1 MRFQPSQNDLR
12 LSGDR
17 FLTFGAEFCDE
28 KEGTTWGHFV
38 ASPETYG
45 INKEWVVLKAVPI
58 ELSDD
63 EGGEER
69 AKTCVQ
75 SVVRA
80 GTAETCVQVDRAS

>member
-1 MRFQPSQNDLR
+1 M
-12 LSGDR
+12 
-17 FLTFGAEFCDE
+17 
-28 KEGTTWGHFV
+28 

-63 EGGEER
+63 ER
-69 AKTCVQ
+69 AGRSALRLVCRV
-75 SVVRA
+75 VVRA